1 MNLFTVAASLMMAS
15 TTLGSFG
22 LLASLI
28 VMERRPRHAGA
39 AARRANLP
47 PHAQQSALVA
57 WPAAD
62 RGNRLARLQRQRG
75 KAKNRRHKCLQ
86 PTLM

>member
-1 MNLFTVAASLMMAS
+1 MDLFTVAASLIMAS
-15 TTLGSFG
+15 ATLGGFG

-39 AARRANLP
+39 AAPACQLP
-47 PHAQQSALVA
+47 PHSPQSALVA

>member
-1 MNLFTVAASLMMAS
+1 MDLFTVAASLIMAS
-15 TTLGSFG
+15 ATLGGFG

-28 VMERRPRHAGA
+28 VMEQRSRHGLRYPACQPA
-39 AARRANLP
+39 P
-47 PHAQQSALVA
+47 PHSPQSALVA

-62 RGNRLARLQRQRG
+62 RGNRLARLQRQTG